1 MNRPTGI
8 TILALLALFGGLS
21 SFIGALT
28 LLLGGAVGGAAI
40 GGVTGVFLGGI
51 AVVTG
56 LVLLASALLS
66 LAFAYGAWYLK
77 PWGWLLGVIT
87 EGFSLLSAAMAL
99 LNGSSLGSQF
109 FSIVVAGIIL
119 YYLFRPEIKAAFG
132 RA

>member
-21 SFIGALT
+21 SLIGAMT

-40 GGVTGVFLGGI
+40 GGAPGVVLGGI
-51 AVVTG
+51 AIVTG

-87 EGFSLLSAAMAL
+87 EGFSLLSAVMAL
-99 LNGSSLGSQF
+99 INGSSFGSQF
-109 FSIVVAGIIL
+109 FSFLVAGIIL
-119 YYLFRPEIKAAFG
+119 FYLFRPEIKAAFG
-132 RA
+132 RQ